1 MEKMKARIK
10 YEENFNG
17 KEGYAVEIFS
27 EGEWGLS
34 TFYPLVKREGAEE
47 TDEKNFIHFSFI
59 NKLAELN
66 ELGYKISFM

>member
-1 MEKMKARIK
+1 MKARIK

-27 EGEWGLS
+27 EGEWGLD
-34 TFYPLVKREGAEE
+34 TFYPLVKREGASE
-47 TDEKNFIHFSFI
+47 TSEKNFIHFAVL
-59 NKLAELN
+59 NKLAKLN